1 MELQQVCL
9 HLRSA
14 CQHCP
19 CSEWKAD
26 LVAVQGHEERW

>member
-19 CSEWKAD
+19 CYERNAD
-26 LVAVQGHEERW
+26 PVVVQGLEERW